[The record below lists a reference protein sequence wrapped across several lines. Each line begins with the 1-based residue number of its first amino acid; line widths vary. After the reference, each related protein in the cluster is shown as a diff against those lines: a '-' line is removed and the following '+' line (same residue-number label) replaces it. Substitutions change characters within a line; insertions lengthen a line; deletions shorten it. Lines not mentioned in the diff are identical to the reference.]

1 MSYRNISLERYLK
14 MISEPTAVPG
24 GGSVSAYAGALG
36 SSLAA
41 MAAAITCKKIQEK
54 SKAKLCSESRK
65 IFIANWRKLLKL
77 AEEDSKSYEQVL
89 KAFKIPHYKLN
100 RRHRINQALVKAA
113 EVPARTM
120 DLCIQTL
127 FQINRIKHLCPS
139 QILTDINVGFMLTRS
154 ALRGA
159 RLNVLVNLESIKDK
173 KMEAALQKQLEYLD
187 KAAEE
192 VLYKL
197 EDWV

>member
-1 MSYRNISLERYLK
+1 

-41 MAAAITCKKIQEK
+41 MAVAITCRKMKEK
-54 SKAKLCSESRK
+54 GKFRLCSESRS
-65 IFIANWRKLLKL
+65 IFNANWRKLLKL
-77 AEEDSKSYEQVL
+77 AEEDSKSYELVL
-89 KAFKIPHYKLN
+89 KAYKIPHYKLD
-100 RRHRINQALVKAA
+100 RRHRINLALVKAA

-120 DLCIQTL
+120 DLCIQNL
-127 FQINRIKHLCPS
+127 FQINRIKHLCPA
-139 QILTDINVGFMLTRS
+139 QILSDINIGFMLTRN

-159 RLNVLVNLESIKDK
+159 RLNVLVNLESIKDE
-173 KMEAALQKQLEYLD
+173 KMAAALQKRLEYLD

-192 VLYKL
+192 VLSKL
-197 EDWV
+197 ENWV

>member
-36 SSLAA
+36 AALAA
-41 MAAAITCKKIQEK
+41 MAAAITHRKLQDKD
-54 SKAKLCSESRK
+54 KAEVCLKSRK
-65 IFIANWRKLLKL
+65 IFNANWRKLLKL
-77 AEEDSKSYEQVL
+77 AEEDSKSYEGVL
-89 KAFKIPHYKLN
+89 KAYRLPHYNL
-100 RRHRINQALVKAA
+100 RRQHYINKALMKAS
-113 EVPARTM
+113 EVPAHTM
-120 DLCIQTL
+120 ELCIRTL
-127 FQINRIKHLCPS
+127 ARINDIKHLCPT
-139 QILTDINVGFMLTRS
+139 QILSDINVGFMLTRT

-173 KMEAALQKQLEYLD
+173 ELATKLQKQLEQLD
-187 KAAEE
+187 KSAEKI
-192 VLYKL
+192 LYQL